1 MPSKFKPAL
10 AGNEVEDQDQEGRP
24 GHRHRR
30 QEQGHQGAA
39 FFASSPDKDRVL
51 VEGAQMI
58 KKHMKPNPQKN
69 IAGGI
74 LEQEATIHISNVMLL
89 DSEGNKTR
97 VGYQIDGDN
106 KKTRIARS
114 NGVTI
119 AEKRL
124 SRQRSKQEFSSCS
137 FSVVGESIRHPLR
150 TNNREFGNPK
160 T

>member
-10 AGNEVEDQDQEGRP
+10 AGKKSKLKIKRGDQVIVIAGKSKGTKGRVL
-24 GHRHRR
+24 RII
-30 QEQGHQGAA
+30 A
-39 FFASSPDKDRVL
+39 DKNRVL

-58 KKHMKPNPQKN
+58 KKHMKPNPQKQ

-89 DSEGNKTR
+89 DSDGNKTR
-97 VGYQIDGDN
+97 VGYQTESG

-119 AEKRL
+119 PEK
-124 SRQRSKQEFSSCS
+124 
-137 FSVVGESIRHPLR
+137 
-150 TNNREFGNPK
+150 K
-160 T
+160 TVAAKK